1 MFIVLQRLVM
11 TGSDSKIGRQEME
24 FIYIKMAINM
34 LAKWLTE
41 LNREQANID
50 TVLEINIKVK
60 LSFFISLIR
69 TMT

>member
-1 MFIVLQRLVM
+1 M

-34 LAKWLTE
+34 LVKWLRE
-41 LNREQANID
+41 LNREQVNID